1 MFLFVSIVY
10 FFIKIKIF
18 PSSADL
24 CYYLSV
30 LFTFLVLNIKICP
43 IFADLSDYLSVTV
56 TKSKYFLFSLTYVTI

>member
-1 MFLFVSIVY
+1 
-10 FFIKIKIF
+10 
-18 PSSADL
+18 
-24 CYYLSV
+24 